1 MRKMVEY
8 KAPIRDYE
16 FLLKE
21 VLDAIPIVQKLGY
34 SEFDEEFLSMLT
46 DGWAEHVK
54 EVWLPVNQLG
64 DKEGLTYSDGE
75 IMMPDEFKNA
85 YKESV
90 DAGWLSTSCKPEHGG
105 MGVPIFF
112 QTVIWAEFGTS
123 ANMALSVLPALSLGV
138 YEVLAEHGEKELVD
152 YFATNMASGKWSGT
166 MCLTEPH
173 AGTDLGMI
181 STKAVPQKDG
191 TYLVTG
197 TKIFITYGEHDMTEN
212 IVHLVLAKTPEAPE
226 GTRGIS
232 LFLVPKY
239 MPSEWKSEGLA
250 GLSENLESQ
259 HNGITCSGSEEK
271 MGVHASPTC
280 VMNFDESIGWRVG
293 DLYNGMP
300 LMFEMMNRERLATG
314 MMGIG
319 LAEIAYQNALS
330 WSKNRRQGRDI
341 KGMQEPNE
349 VADNILVHP
358 DVRRM
363 LLEAKVNNEGCR
375 ALAAWT
381 GILLDQSHSDDKEEA
396 EMASA
401 LVALFTPIV
410 KAHFTDL
417 GCETASTCMQ
427 VMGGAGYCT
436 EYGVEQFYRDVR
448 ISKIWEGTNGIQ
460 ALDLAGRKVTQNLG
474 KNLRYLLWPM
484 TEFIEENK
492 GNPEMKEFNKP
503 LHQGVRGLQQLT
515 LLMIAEGQANPHFLA
530 AGATDYCRYFGNVL
544 LAYMWA
550 RMAKI
555 SMKKQGDPFYDA
567 KIASARFF
575 FKRIFPETVGL
586 AAKVQAGHKTVMD
599 YPVEMM

>member
-1 MRKMVEY
+1 MVEY
-8 KAPIRDYE
+8 NAPKRDYD
-16 FLLKE
+16 FLLNE
-21 VLDAIPIVQKLGY
+21 VLDAIPIVQNLGY
-34 SEFDEEFLSMLT
+34 SEFDRDFLSMLT

-54 EVWLPVNQLG
+54 EVWLPINQLG
-64 DKEGLTYSDGE
+64 DREGLKFNNGE
-75 IMMPDEFKNA
+75 IKMPEEFKIA

-123 ANMALSVLPALSLGV
+123 ANMALSVLPALSVGV

-181 STKAVPQKDG
+181 STKAVPQEDG

-212 IVHLVLAKTPEAPE
+212 IVHLVLAKTPDAPE

-239 MPSEWKSEGLA
+239 MPSEWKSEGLS
-250 GLSENLESQ
+250 GVSEELNTQ
-259 HNGITCSGSEEK
+259 HNGVTCSGSEEK

-280 VMNFDESIGWRVG
+280 VMNFEQSRGWRVG

-330 WSKNRRQGRDI
+330 WSKERRQGRDI
-341 KGMQEPNE
+341 NGMQEPNE

-396 EMASA
+396 EMATA

-417 GCETASTCMQ
+417 GCETVSSCMQ

-460 ALDLAGRKVTQNLG
+460 ALDLAGRKVTENLG
-474 KNLRYLLWPM
+474 KNLRHLLWPM
-484 TEFIEENK
+484 TDFINENK
-492 GNPEMKEFNKP
+492 NIPEMSEFNKP

-550 RMAKI
+550 KMAKV
-555 SMKKQGDPFYDA
+555 SLTKQGEPFYDA

-586 AAKVQAGHKTVMD
+586 AAKVQAGHKTLMD

>member
-1 MRKMVEY
+1 MVEY
-8 KAPIRDYE
+8 NAPKRDYD
-16 FLLKE
+16 FLLNE
-21 VLDAIPIVQKLGY
+21 VLDAIPIVQNLGY
-34 SEFDEEFLSMLT
+34 SEFDRDFLSMLT

-54 EVWLPVNQLG
+54 EVWLPINQLG
-64 DKEGLTYSDGE
+64 DREGLKFNNGE
-75 IMMPDEFKNA
+75 IKMPEEFKIA

-123 ANMALSVLPALSLGV
+123 ANMALSVLPALSVGV

-181 STKAVPQKDG
+181 TTKAVPQEDG

-212 IVHLVLAKTPEAPE
+212 IVHLVLAKTPDAPE

-239 MPSEWKSEGLA
+239 LPSEWKSEGLS
-250 GLSENLESQ
+250 GVSEELNTQ
-259 HNGITCSGSEEK
+259 HNGVTCSGSEEK

-280 VMNFDESIGWRVG
+280 VMNFEQSRGWRVG

-330 WSKNRRQGRDI
+330 WSKDRRQGRDI
-341 KGMQEPNE
+341 NGMQEPNE

-396 EMASA
+396 EMATA

-417 GCETASTCMQ
+417 GCETASSCMQ

-460 ALDLAGRKVTQNLG
+460 ALDLAGRKVTENLG
-474 KNLRYLLWPM
+474 KNLRHLLWPM
-484 TEFIEENK
+484 TDFINENK
-492 GNPEMKEFNKP
+492 NIPEMSEFNKP

-550 RMAKI
+550 KMAKV
-555 SMKKQGDPFYDA
+555 SLTKQGEPFYDA

-575 FKRIFPETVGL
+575 FKKIFPETVGL
-586 AAKVQAGHKTVMD
+586 AAKVQAGHKSLMD

>member
-1 MRKMVEY
+1 MVEY
-8 KAPIRDYE
+8 NAPKRDYD
-16 FLLKE
+16 FLLNE
-21 VLDAIPIVQKLGY
+21 VLDAIPIVQNLGY
-34 SEFDEEFLSMLT
+34 SEFDRDFLSMLT

-54 EVWLPVNQLG
+54 EVWLPINQLG
-64 DKEGLTYSDGE
+64 DREGLKFNNGE
-75 IMMPDEFKNA
+75 IKMPEEFKIA

-181 STKAVPQKDG
+181 TTKAVPQEDG

-212 IVHLVLAKTPEAPE
+212 IVHLVLAKTPDAPE

-239 MPSEWKSEGLA
+239 LPSEWKSEGLS
-250 GLSENLESQ
+250 GVSEELNTQ
-259 HNGITCSGSEEK
+259 HNGVTCSGSEEK

-280 VMNFDESIGWRVG
+280 VMNFEQSRGWRVG

-330 WSKNRRQGRDI
+330 WSKDRRQGRDI
-341 KGMQEPNE
+341 NGMQEPNE

-396 EMASA
+396 EMATA

-417 GCETASTCMQ
+417 GCETASSCMQ

-460 ALDLAGRKVTQNLG
+460 ALDLAGRKVTENLG
-474 KNLRYLLWPM
+474 KNLRHLLWPM
-484 TEFIEENK
+484 TDFINENK
-492 GNPEMKEFNKP
+492 NIPEMSEFNKP

-550 RMAKI
+550 KMAKV
-555 SMKKQGDPFYDA
+555 SLTKQGEPFYDA

-575 FKRIFPETVGL
+575 FKKVFPETVGL
-586 AAKVQAGHKTVMD
+586 AAKVQAGHKSLMD

>member
-1 MRKMVEY
+1 MVEY
-8 KAPIRDYE
+8 NPPKRDYE
-16 FLLKE
+16 FLLNE

-64 DKEGLTYSDGE
+64 DREGLTYSDGE

-123 ANMALSVLPALSLGV
+123 ANMALSVLPALSVGV

-212 IVHLVLAKTPEAPE
+212 IVHLVLAKTPDAPE

-381 GILLDQSHSDDKEEA
+381 GILLDQSHSDDKDEA

-503 LHQGVRGLQQLT
+503 LYQGVRGLQQLT

-555 SMKKQGDPFYDA
+555 SMTKQGDPFYDA

>member
-1 MRKMVEY
+1 MVEY
-8 KAPIRDYE
+8 NAPKRDYD
-16 FLLKE
+16 FLLNE
-21 VLDAIPIVQKLGY
+21 VLDAIPIVQNLGY
-34 SEFDEEFLSMLT
+34 SEFDRDFLSMLT

-54 EVWLPVNQLG
+54 EVWLPINQLG
-64 DKEGLTYSDGE
+64 DREGLKFNNGE
-75 IMMPDEFKNA
+75 IKMPEEFKIA

-181 STKAVPQKDG
+181 TTKAVPQEDG

-212 IVHLVLAKTPEAPE
+212 IVHLVLAKTPDAPE

-239 MPSEWKSEGLA
+239 LPSEWKSEGLS
-250 GLSENLESQ
+250 GVSEELNTQ
-259 HNGITCSGSEEK
+259 HNGVTCSGSEEK

-280 VMNFDESIGWRVG
+280 VMNFEQSRGWRVG

-330 WSKNRRQGRDI
+330 WSKDRRQGRDI
-341 KGMQEPNE
+341 NGMQEPNE

-396 EMASA
+396 EMATA

-417 GCETASTCMQ
+417 GCETASSCMQ

-460 ALDLAGRKVTQNLG
+460 ALDLAGRKVTENLG
-474 KNLRYLLWPM
+474 KNLRHLLWPM
-484 TEFIEENK
+484 TDFINENK
-492 GNPEMKEFNKP
+492 NIPEMSEFNKP

-550 RMAKI
+550 KMAKV
-555 SMKKQGDPFYDA
+555 SLTKQGDPFYDA
-567 KIASARFF
+567 
-575 FKRIFPETVGL
+575 
-586 AAKVQAGHKTVMD
+586 
-599 YPVEMM
+599 